1 MKTQKLEILILF
13 LCIFGFIGC
22 DNEDEEGEKVIGY
35 KEYTL
40 TIASKKFP
48 RVCGTDGFY
57 YLSDVYAIKKEN
69 AQEWDSLRFIDGFEF
84 EKGYEYKIKVSETNY
99 LNHRKGQPAW
109 TEYSLLEIIS
119 KDKKA
124 SDAVPLHF
132 IPEWYYKDKFIPEYK
147 YAVEADN
154 KDLIEEDLKTYSI
167 MPLDY
172 HYLLYR
178 GDNKLMTWIAIKD
191 DSNMLTPTF
200 IKSMNKTPEEFPGSY
215 TILPPKGNIVG
226 FMEWTFLDEYGNE
239 TNYPSFDVFFGY
251 AADARSIQTP
261 NTAYLY
267 KDLTELYKNKYPKA
281 GVKTVVIS
289 YAISF

>member
-1 MKTQKLEILILF
+1 MD
-13 LCIFGFIGC
+13 C
-22 DNEDEEGEKVIGY
+22 
-35 KEYTL
+35 
-40 TIASKKFP
+40 
-48 RVCGTDGFY
+48 
-57 YLSDVYAIKKEN
+57 
-69 AQEWDSLRFIDGFEF
+69 
-84 EKGYEYKIKVSETNY
+84 
-99 LNHRKGQPAW
+99 H
-109 TEYSLLEIIS
+109 
-119 KDKKA
+119 
-124 SDAVPLHF
+124 
-132 IPEWYYKDKFIPEYK
+132 
-147 YAVEADN
+147 
-154 KDLIEEDLKTYSI
+154 
-167 MPLDY
+167 
-172 HYLLYR
+172 
-178 GDNKLMTWIAIKD
+178 KD